1 MDTTAPVSATT
12 GAPAVPGAA
21 ELDRAAAE
29 VGRLEELADALDRRL
44 SAPAGVQRDGVAGVH
59 RDGVAGERRT

>member
-12 GAPAVPGAA
+12 GSSDVPGAA

-29 VGRLEELADALDRRL
+29 VGRLEALADVLDQRL
-44 SAPAGVQRDGVAGVH
+44 STPPDANRNGAP
-59 RDGVAGERRT
+59 GERRT